1 MRDRPGERRWPS
13 RGRLTASSPSAARAP
28 PAGSAFRSRPPCGRV
43 SWLLAWVIV
52 TGPRA
57 CSDPAW
63 GPAAG
68 APAGE
73 GRHSRPARPG
83 SPAGVRPAH
92 APLPKTQAQ
101 HVRVTSLRSLDR
113 EGRPLGKWQDHG
125 SPRPHWAAGW
135 SAGVSLCL
143 GLCLSPS
150 ACASPCGGLCS
161 RGSTQRG
168 LCPSLHPTPVDG
180 RLPPQEAAA
189 FNPTRHLSSQS
200 SDWILP

>member
-101 HVRVTSLRSLDR
+101 HVRDTSSRSLER
-113 EGRPLGKWQDHG
+113 EGLPLGKWQDHG
-125 SPRPHWAAGW
+125 SPRPCWAAGW
-135 SAGVSLCL
+135 SVGLPGTTQSLSLCL
-143 GLCLSPS
+143 PL
-150 ACASPCGGLCS
+150 
-161 RGSTQRG
+161 RGSVLQGEYPERAVPEPAPH
-168 LCPSLHPTPVDG
+168 PSGRPPPATGGSSLQSHPAPVV
-180 RLPPQEAAA
+180 
-189 FNPTRHLSSQS
+189 T
-200 SDWILP
+200 IV